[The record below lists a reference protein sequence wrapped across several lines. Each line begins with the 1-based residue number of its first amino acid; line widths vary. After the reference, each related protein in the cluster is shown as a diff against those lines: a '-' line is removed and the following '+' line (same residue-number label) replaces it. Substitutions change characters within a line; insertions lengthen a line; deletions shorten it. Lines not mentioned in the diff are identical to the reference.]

1 MSLVKYRI
9 VKSSLTKIQFLC
21 NSWVTDWQWFSRF
34 ILFIQLKPLT
44 LFNKE
49 IYLTNRNKIR
59 DLILFGTKAYPK
71 YGNASFLTK
80 SIAEIGARKTVA
92 LNRPFSWRESI
103 QKNLLPSVIS
113 TSGVITSWLTRNT
126 TLQLN
131 SNSTTF

>member
-1 MSLVKYRI
+1 
-9 VKSSLTKIQFLC
+9 
-21 NSWVTDWQWFSRF
+21 
-34 ILFIQLKPLT
+34 
-44 LFNKE
+44 
-49 IYLTNRNKIR
+49 
-59 DLILFGTKAYPK
+59 
-71 YGNASFLTK
+71 
-80 SIAEIGARKTVA
+80 